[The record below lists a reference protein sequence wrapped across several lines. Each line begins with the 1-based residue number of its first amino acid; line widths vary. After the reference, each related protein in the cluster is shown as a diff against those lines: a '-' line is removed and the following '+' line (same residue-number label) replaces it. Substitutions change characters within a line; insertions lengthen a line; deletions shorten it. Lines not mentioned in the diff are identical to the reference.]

1 MTSHNFGA
9 MLSLQTLA
17 HVGKVGGKFVVYFSS
32 YPWVTSEDEFPD
44 VQSTEMPRNDAGCRP
59 VETWSRYEQQSYNIY
74 KNR

>member
-17 HVGKVGGKFVVYFSS
+17 HVGKVGKFVVDFLLYPQVTAEGEFSG
-32 YPWVTSEDEFPD
+32 VR
-44 VQSTEMPRNDAGCRP
+44 STDAEETMPIFGP
-59 VETWSRYEQQSYNIY
+59 VETRLRYAQRSYNIY